1 MTRRLAIALLSAAV
15 VTATVL
21 VSGCSRHDDQGVVT
35 LRLVSWGN
43 QREEPSLRA
52 LLGEFEKN
60 HPNIRVELQ
69 ITPHA
74 RVFDKLM
81 ISTAGGRP
89 PDVSRVSSLWFH
101 PCADKGLFEDL
112 GPYVAKDKTFDLSDF
127 YPQSVDGWGKYKGKL
142 YAIPTDIDVYA
153 LYYNKTMF
161 DKNHLPYPNWSW
173 DWNRYLST
181 AKTLTQDTNHDGKRD
196 QWGTS
201 KDQFWQSY
209 VYQNDGS
216 ILSDDLKRC
225 TLNQP
230 NAYEAIQW
238 ISDLVNKHHVSPTD
252 EESAQV
258 GPRKLFVTGKLG
270 MYVSGSWEAELNFKD
285 LIKDF
290 EYDVAPLPAGK
301 KRVTF
306 IGGGAYALLQRS
318 EHKKEAWELLKW
330 MTGKEYQRRAAV
342 ESQII
347 PSRKSVAESGAYLKL
362 NKLPKHR
369 EVFLDMIKYGRT
381 NPPVA
386 VSPEM
391 NEIIGA
397 EVSMALLGK
406 ESAKEACE
414 KVTPKIDQLLRQGE

>member
-1 MTRRLAIALLSAAV
+1 MIRRIALVVLAAATMAAL
-15 VTATVL
+15 VT
-21 VSGCSRHDDQGVVT
+21 GCSKRTNSGAVT

-43 QREEPSLRA
+43 EREEKSLRSLIA
-52 LLGEFEKN
+52 DFEKS
-60 HPNIRVELQ
+60 HPNINVELQ
-69 ITPHA
+69 ITPHS

-101 PCADKGLFEDL
+101 PCAAKGLFVDL
-112 GPYVAKDKTFDLSDF
+112 GPYVAKDKSLDLNDF
-127 YPQSVDGWGKYKGKL
+127 YPEAVSGWGKYGGKL
-142 YAIPTDIDVYA
+142 YSIPTDIDVYA
-153 LYYNKTMF
+153 LYYNRDMF
-161 DKNHLPYPNWSW
+161 DKNHIPYPDWSW
-173 DWNRYLST
+173 NWDKYLEV
-181 AKTLTQDTNHDGKRD
+181 AKKLTQDTDHDGKRD

-209 VYQNDGS
+209 VYQNGGS
-216 ILSDDLKRC
+216 ILSSDLKRC

-230 NAYEAIQW
+230 NSYQAIQW
-238 ISDLVNKHHVSPTD
+238 VSDLVNKNHVSPTD

-290 EYDVAPLPAGK
+290 SYDIAPLPMGK

-306 IGGGAYALLQRS
+306 IGGGAYSILERS

-330 MTGKEYQRRAAV
+330 MTGPEYQRRAAV
-342 ESQII
+342 DSQII
-347 PSRKSVAESGAYLKL
+347 PSRRSVAESGAYLKQ
-362 NKLPKHR
+362 NKPPKHR
-369 EVFLDMIKYGRT
+369 EVFLEMIKYGRST
-381 NPPVA
+381 PPVA

-397 EVSMALLGK
+397 EISMALLGK
-406 ESAKEACE
+406 ESAKEACD
-414 KVTPKIDQLLRQGE
+414 KVTPKIDQLLRQLD